1 MKVQKGEL
9 SQLMNFF
16 SMELILKFIWNSFSS
31 TMIPPTAETL
41 HRVLVSGGIPAAL
54 AGTTDPS
61 FASLLEETRTIVMSP
76 SFAQVLETSLDT
88 AMDVLLEGL
97 RKNVFPVESPEGG
110 NEEKVR
116 LAGLLPG
123 LARWNHMILN
133 ALPNELADV
142 SDLFHPLYSTH

>member
-1 MKVQKGEL
+1 
-9 SQLMNFF
+9 
-16 SMELILKFIWNSFSS
+16 
-31 TMIPPTAETL
+31 MIPPTAETL

-97 RKNVFPVESPEGG
+97 RKNVFPVEGPEGG

-142 SDLFHPLYSTH
+142 SDLFYLLYSTH